1 MAASKKLMIGAAAL
15 AAVIGLGGFA
25 AYRIMQQRAVAEV
38 EEQFRAFG
46 SAFAKAEHGPIEVDI
61 WNRTLKIT
69 NISLQPKDAAAD
81 TAILIAGLNAIGTDR
96 GQDGTVAADRLEL
109 TGLEATATWSTEIAS
124 RVKYEAPAIVLDGF
138 ALRPLAPAAATGTIG
153 AAIRLIEATSAK
165 SINVPML
172 KTTTTLLPQPA
183 PAQNTAALSISGNVE
198 QTQHNVRFETFSA
211 GRIARATADR
221 LVIASKLQPPGA
233 GDFTGEISDL
243 YVTDHDLI
251 AMLSLVD
258 AELAAKTS
266 TGQKML
272 WQTAGM
278 GRMTIKS
285 GKQLT
290 LSMAGASID
299 KVSIDTAKAQPAWQ
313 AFRANQPKPPGALLP
328 RQQAAF
334 ATALADMYESVGAG
348 KLEYLG
354 LGFEIPGLAPVKL
367 DRFTLENYQGG
378 TLGSFVIAGL
388 DGATPQG
395 EKFKLGRFALT
406 GMKVS
411 QMLRLAGQTTPAG
424 ASVPQPSPTAWDM
437 LRMLDGV
444 EIEGLDIPDR
454 RSPGQTI
461 VVEALKANWGS
472 FVGQLPA
479 MAQFN
484 LKATGPISPTDP
496 EPFKALAGTGLGRT
510 TIGLDGKWNW
520 QEATQ
525 SFGLGPVTVDL
536 AGAGAMTAEAKFEN
550 VTRQA
555 LMAGPQMLPLMAQ
568 DMRLGPVAVS
578 VRDGGLLKLVAANP
592 AMSVQHQQMIQAL
605 RATDPAQPADVI
617 ELAAIKAGIA
627 KFLETPGGRL
637 DIGLTPKSSVSLS
650 QLLSPGNTAAELGAL
665 LASQFNAQVTASPAP

>member
-25 AYRIMQQRAVAEV
+25 AYRIVQQRAVAEV

-46 SAFAKAEHGPIEVDI
+46 SVFAKAEHGPIEVDI
-61 WNRTLKIT
+61 WNRTVRIS
-69 NISLQPKDAAAD
+69 NISLQPKDAD

-109 TGLEATATWSTEIAS
+109 TGLEATVSWQFEIAS
-124 RVKYEAPAIVLDGF
+124 HAKYEAPTIVVDGF
-138 ALRPLAPAAATGTIG
+138 AMRPLAPAAATGTIG
-153 AAIRLIEATSAK
+153 AAIRLIGALSAK
-165 SINVPML
+165 SITAPML

-183 PAQNTAALSISGNVE
+183 PNTAAPSIAGSVE
-198 QTQHNVRFETFSA
+198 QVQHNVRFETLSA
-211 GRIARATADR
+211 GRIAKATADR
-221 LVIASKLQPPGA
+221 LVMASKFQPSGA
-233 GDFTGEISDL
+233 GDFTGEIDDL
-243 YVTDHDLI
+243 YVTDQDLI

-258 AELAAKTS
+258 AELAAKTPA
-266 TGQKML
+266 GQKML

-290 LSMAGASID
+290 MSMAGISID
-299 KVSIDTAKAQPAWQ
+299 KVSIDAARMQPAWQ
-313 AFRANQPKPPGALLP
+313 AFRANQPKPGALLP

-334 ATALADMYESVGAG
+334 VTALADVYESVGAG

-378 TLGSFVIAGL
+378 TLGSFVLAGL

-395 EKFKLGRFALT
+395 EKFKLGRFALA

-411 QMLRLAGQTTPAG
+411 QMLRLAGQATPAG
-424 ASVPQPSPTAWDM
+424 PGVPQPGPTAWDM

-479 MAQFN
+479 MAHFN
-484 LKATGPISPTDP
+484 IKATGPISPSDP
-496 EPFKALAGTGLGRT
+496 EPFKSLAGTGLGRT
-510 TIGLDGKWNW
+510 TIGIDGKWNW

-525 SFGLGPVTVDL
+525 SFVLGPVTADL

-568 DMRLGPVAVS
+568 DMRLGPVAIS

-592 AMSVQHQQMIQAL
+592 AMSGQHLQMIQTL

-637 DIGLTPKSSVSLS
+637 DIGLTPKAPVSLG
-650 QLLSPGNTAAELGAL
+650 QLMAPGKTAPELAAL